1 MRARA
6 HLSAVFTLV
15 FCGLCGARSAS
26 AAHLSYGWQAVD
38 GVNIFFRE
46 GGSPS
51 APSVVFLHGSPAS
64 SIMYEKLMEDLTE
77 SRSIHAVALDYP
89 SFGYSDAPDPRTY
102 RYTFDN
108 IAATVSK
115 FLALRHI
122 ERYVLYMQ
130 DYGVPIGFRLL
141 AANPTAVSA
150 LIVQNGVIHLD
161 GFPAAQNPDGALR
174 RYWTKRDPGADKR
187 WADEARAAGFPS
199 AATWKA
205 DASLSPDITLLETQS
220 EHRPGVTDARTD
232 LWFDYGANLTHYPQW
247 QQALRRTD
255 VPVLIIWGDRDDFFT
270 TPGAL
275 AYLRDAPHAELH
287 ILDAGH
293 FATLQKPAEINGLMQ
308 AFLRSHHLAQ

>member
-1 MRARA
+1 M
-6 HLSAVFTLV
+6 TLV
-15 FCGLCGARSAS
+15 L
-26 AAHLSYGWQAVD
+26 YG
-38 GVNIFFRE
+38 
-46 GGSPS
+46 S
-51 APSVVFLHGSPAS
+51 APPTYTSPRCRAPCLVNSKSSAEIYGLVPAGRHQSNSSVPNISP
-64 SIMYEKLMEDLTE
+64 
-77 SRSIHAVALDYP
+77 
-89 SFGYSDAPDPRTY
+89 
-102 RYTFDN
+102 
-108 IAATVSK
+108 
-115 FLALRHI
+115 
-122 ERYVLYMQ
+122 
-130 DYGVPIGFRLL
+130 
-141 AANPTAVSA
+141 
-150 LIVQNGVIHLD
+150 
-161 GFPAAQNPDGALR
+161 LR

-199 AATWKA
+199 AASWKA